1 MASNAV
7 VSSSIFLLIFICS
20 STIICHPAAAA
31 SESNQTMYPMTCS
44 RIKKCDASFYHVN
57 KELQG
62 EIEIAAAYS
71 VNPSQLLPLRHK
83 GVEDYLITAPCSC
96 ETADGVSGT
105 AYFHDTSF
113 RVGIGDTLSS
123 VSNRNYS
130 GQVWIFGDP
139 LLDAGDVTGV
149 KLLCGCIE
157 DESKIV
163 VTYTVQLHDTLSQ
176 IASSLWADADE
187 IHSMNSK
194 LIQDPELIVPGWVLF
209 VPMYKNAYQTT
220 KGSTKKHVWT
230 IVIAVL
236 STLTLLSLGSLA
248 IIFIRR
254 KLKKSQRNNELE
266 SSKHHSK
273 SHSITGTSSFQY
285 PLSRAK
291 SEAHK
296 TSYRKEVSGFESEKT
311 LIYSIE
317 EIQEATANFDE
328 SRKIGEGGYGTVYH
342 GEVAIKKMKSNKSK
356 EFFAELK
363 VLCRIHHI
371 NVVELLGYASGDDH
385 LYLVYEYVSNG
396 SLSEHL
402 HDPLKRG
409 YQPLS
414 WPSRTQ
420 IALDTAKGIEYIH
433 DHTKSRYVHRDI
445 KTSNI
450 LLDENLEAKVADF
463 GLVKLLSRTN
473 DEELVATRLVGTPG
487 YLPPESVKELQ
498 VTPKTDVFAFGVV
511 LAELI
516 TGRKALVR
524 ENQEPKRTKSLITL
538 IYSIFQGENSEA
550 ELEAVVDEN
559 LHGSYPI
566 EDVYKMGE
574 IAAWCLNE
582 NPVGRPEMREIVAL
596 LSQLMTSAVEWEAS
610 LGGNSQVFSGLFT
623 GR

>member
-1 MASNAV
+1 
-7 VSSSIFLLIFICS
+7 
-20 STIICHPAAAA
+20 
-31 SESNQTMYPMTCS
+31 MTCS

-113 RVGIGDTLSS
+113 RVGIGDTLSG

-194 LIQDPELIVPGWVLF
+194 LIQDPELIVPGWILF

-273 SHSITGTSSFQY
+273 SYSITGTSNFQY

-296 TSYRKEVSGFESEKT
+296 TLSRKVMTEVSGFESEKT

-342 GEVAIKKMKSNKSK
+342 GVLNEQEVAIKKMKSNKSK